1 MQTNKANRL
10 SLGEKVIN
18 TPSLRIRKNIMMW
31 GDTMIQLSN
40 VSYVSASNIAT
51 TVFPVWAAVMIL
63 AGLLLISQSTLV
75 ALVLIGLGGLWLY
88 LWYQRNEQ
96 RKRGAILTIR
106 MNSGHTFQFTFNN
119 KAFLLEVLKVLEN
132 IIVDGTDSQVSI
144 NISNSTISGNARVL
158 ENANL

>member
-1 MQTNKANRL
+1 MQTNKTNRF
-10 SLGEKVIN
+10 SLGEKVID

-31 GDTMIQLSN
+31 EDTMIQLSN

-51 TVFPVWAAVMIL
+51 TVFPVWAALMIL
-63 AGLLLISQSTLV
+63 AGLLVNSESVLV
-75 ALVLIGLGGLWLY
+75 ALVLIGLGVLWIY
-88 LWYQRNEQ
+88 LWYQGNVQ
-96 RKRGAILTIR
+96 RKQGAILTIR
-106 MNSGHTFQFTFNN
+106 MNSGHTLQFTFNN

>member
-1 MQTNKANRL
+1 MQTNKTNRF
-10 SLGEKVIN
+10 SLGEKVIE

-31 GDTMIQLSN
+31 EDTMIQLSN
-40 VSYVSASNIAT
+40 VSYLSANNIAA

-63 AGLLLISQSTLV
+63 AGLLLISQSALV
-75 ALVLIGLGGLWLY
+75 ALVLIGLGGLWIY
-88 LWYQRNEQ
+88 LWYQGNEK
-96 RKRGAILTIR
+96 RKQGAILTIR

>member
-1 MQTNKANRL
+1 
-10 SLGEKVIN
+10 
-18 TPSLRIRKNIMMW
+18 MMW
-31 GDTMIQLSN
+31 EDTMIQLSN

-51 TVFPVWAAVMIL
+51 TVFPVWAALMIL
-63 AGLLLISQSTLV
+63 AGLLVISESVLV
-75 ALVLIGLGGLWLY
+75 ALVLIGLGGLWIY
-88 LWYQRNEQ
+88 LWYQGNVQ
-96 RKRGAILTIR
+96 RKQGAILTIR
-106 MNSGHTFQFTFNN
+106 MNSEHTLQFTFNN

>member
-1 MQTNKANRL
+1 
-10 SLGEKVIN
+10 
-18 TPSLRIRKNIMMW
+18 
-31 GDTMIQLSN
+31 
-40 VSYVSASNIAT
+40 
-51 TVFPVWAAVMIL
+51 
-63 AGLLLISQSTLV
+63 
-75 ALVLIGLGGLWLY
+75 
-88 LWYQRNEQ
+88 
-96 RKRGAILTIR
+96 

>member
-1 MQTNKANRL
+1 MQTNKTNRF
-10 SLGEKVIN
+10 SLGEKVIE

-31 GDTMIQLSN
+31 EDTMIQLSN

-51 TVFPVWAAVMIL
+51 TVFPVWAALMIL
-63 AGLLLISQSTLV
+63 AGLLVISESVLV
-75 ALVLIGLGGLWLY
+75 ALVLIGLGGLWIY
-88 LWYQRNEQ
+88 LWYQGNVQ
-96 RKRGAILTIR
+96 RKQGAILTIR
-106 MNSGHTFQFTFNN
+106 MNSGHTLQFTFNN

>member
-1 MQTNKANRL
+1 MQTNKTNRF
-10 SLGEKVIN
+10 SLGEKVID

-31 GDTMIQLSN
+31 EDTMIQLSN

-51 TVFPVWAAVMIL
+51 TVFPVWAALMIL
-63 AGLLLISQSTLV
+63 AGLLVISESVLV
-75 ALVLIGLGGLWLY
+75 ALVLIGLGGLWIY
-88 LWYQRNEQ
+88 LWYQGNVQ
-96 RKRGAILTIR
+96 RKQGAILTIR
-106 MNSGHTFQFTFNN
+106 MNSGHTLQFTFNN